1 MHFFLFNCSLSHF
14 DLRCVLH
21 SYKIIWIYLSIYTST
36 CRSIYR
42 NCLRFECSVV
52 ISKCWQR
59 KTKHETWNLCMWL
72 IPFQSRFLFIFV
84 IRIKLFF
91 FQFIRR
97 VFFYSS
103 MIVVIVVVVVWLLN
117 KWQAIQCYCC
127 LQLHC
132 IFQIFSFIL
141 CVFFFRVRAFGRSTI
156 CSSSAIEKC
165 VSILNFIWSKL
176 AENVKRH
183 WIKSEIPFWHMVTGC
198 LFIDSF
204 QTDLIGRFYICI
216 ILSFILINV
225 ISAQSDWYLVF
236 SSSFGF
242 FSYLCSLCCCWFI
255 NAHEIRWWKAEKKE
269 FFWDFVVPLY
279 L

>member
-1 MHFFLFNCSLSHF
+1 MTGHSVLLLPTVALYISNIFFHSV
-14 DLRCVLH
+14 CV
-21 SYKIIWIYLSIYTST
+21 
-36 CRSIYR
+36 
-42 NCLRFECSVV
+42 
-52 ISKCWQR
+52 
-59 KTKHETWNLCMWL
+59 
-72 IPFQSRFLFIFV
+72 
-84 IRIKLFF
+84 
-91 FQFIRR
+91 
-97 VFFYSS
+97 
-103 MIVVIVVVVVWLLN
+103 
-117 KWQAIQCYCC
+117 
-127 LQLHC
+127 
-132 IFQIFSFIL
+132 
-141 CVFFFRVRAFGRSTI
+141 FFRVRAFGRSTI

-242 FSYLCSLCCCWFI
+242 FLIYALYVVAGLLMPMKFVG
-255 NAHEIRWWKAEKKE
+255 EKQKKK